1 MFTENLILRSRQSAQ
16 IVSTIACWLH
26 RFFHEENFENMLNY
40 TIACWDWTVWAYD
53 WAYWI
58 FGPSVIIIILVFLWW
73 TNLIYPV
80 KIVFGFLV
88 TSFCCVAAKTWNS
101 LKYMWGNRSGI
112 VNWLATRANK
122 VSVPDTN
129 NGTAVTPVVKPLVG
143 TQPVGTQPVEQYR
156 TSAMIRVAQMRK
168 SDTWMGNR
176 PITRSMNKSPELPQ
190 TQNAG
195 VNPLRGQ
202 VFRRM
207 AQPSV
212 K

>member
-1 MFTENLILRSRQSAQ
+1 MFAENLILRSRQSAQ

-58 FGPSVIIIILVFLWW
+58 FGPSVIIIVLVFLWS
-73 TNLIYPV
+73 TGLIYPV

-112 VNWLATRANK
+112 VNWLAATWANK
-122 VSVPDTN
+122 VSVPAANDI
-129 NGTAVTPVVKPLVG
+129 TAAVVKPLVQPARPDLNLAK
-143 TQPVGTQPVEQYR
+143 QPV
-156 TSAMIRVAQMRK
+156 M
-168 SDTWMGNR
+168 DNR
-176 PITRSMNKSPELPQ
+176 PITRSVNKPPELSQ

-202 VFRRM
+202 VSRRK
-207 AQPSV
+207 AAPSA